1 MKKTTALLTATATA
15 ALLSV
20 MPVQAETLL
29 RLVPSHTDAFTENYN
44 PYDYANGANYTQDFS
59 YEPLWIYNVWHPD
72 KNVPALATAFEM
84 APDLLSV
91 TYHLREGVKW
101 SDGMD
106 FTADDVVFT
115 FDYAK
120 KHPDFPVGYDFYDA
134 ATKTGNIVKVEKID
148 DHTVRFVLDHPD
160 TTAPDGIGPVMPLP
174 EHIWSKID
182 DPKNDPNKIVV
193 GTGPWT
199 EVKDFSRSSFKLCR
213 NPLSRF
219 NADNKIDCL
228 QFPQYSAN
236 EQVIAAISVGDL
248 DWAGDGMTD
257 PEKTYTPQSEFNK
270 YWLPA
275 DANVNL
281 VLNTTRKPFGD
292 LEFRKAVSMAIDR
305 DTLVTISTFNLTT
318 PSLYPIAI
326 GALYNDWIDTKGLEP
341 YKGLMA
347 YDPEGAKKILDAAGY
362 VDKNGDGFRDNPD
375 GSPIAFDISVP
386 AGWTDWIN
394 ASQEMSENLQAIGI
408 NASLATPEEGSWFE
422 KIPSGDFNAYM
433 MWTDVGATPYTAYND
448 LFQPRNMIPGQ
459 VTAQGMHQ
467 MQMPEV
473 VDILRKI
480 SATTDDAVK
489 RQGIYDIEKLVAEN
503 LPVIT
508 LFSNPS
514 WYQYSTR
521 NFTGWVDKDDPR
533 YRPMLFNGVHERV
546 LHALSLVPVQK

>member
-1 MKKTTALLTATATA
+1 MKKTTLLTATTIA
-15 ALLSV
+15 ALLPLF
-20 MPVQAETLL
+20 PVQGETLL
-29 RLVPSHTDAFTENYN
+29 RLVPSHVDAFTENYN
-44 PYDYANGANYTQDFS
+44 PYNYAGPANYVQDFA

-72 KNVPALATAFEM
+72 QNVPALATSFEM
-84 APDLLSV
+84 AADLLSV

-101 SDGMD
+101 SDGSD

-115 FDYAK
+115 FEYAR
-120 KHPDFPVGYDFYDA
+120 KHPDFAVGFDVYDA
-134 ATKTGNIVKVEKID
+134 ATKTGNIVSAEKID
-148 DHTVRFVLDHPD
+148 ALTVRFVLDHPD
-160 TTAPDGIGPVMPLP
+160 AMSPEGIGPVMPLP
-174 EHIWSKID
+174 AHVWSKID
-182 DPKNDPNKIVV
+182 DPNNDPANPVI

-219 NADNKIDCL
+219 NDANKIDCL

-257 PEKTYTPQSEFNK
+257 PEITYTPQSEFNK

-305 DTLVTISTFNLTT
+305 ETLVTISTFGLTT
-318 PSLYPIAI
+318 PSTYPIAI

-341 YKGLMA
+341 TKGLMA
-347 YDPEGAKKILDAAGY
+347 YDPEGAKKVLDAAGY
-362 VDKNGDGFRDNPD
+362 VDKDGDGFRDNPD
-375 GSPIAFDISVP
+375 GTAITFDISVP

-394 ASQEMSENLQAIGI
+394 ASQSMSENLQAVGI

-448 LFQPRNMIPGQ
+448 LFQPRNMVPGQ
-459 VTAQGMHQ
+459 VTAQGLHQ

-489 RQGIYDIEKLVAEN
+489 RQGIYAIEKLVAEN

-521 NFTGWVDKDDPR
+521 NFTGWANQDDPR
-533 YRPMLFNGVHERV
+533 YRPMLFSGVHERV
-546 LHALSLVPVQK
+546 LHALSLVPVQN

>member
-1 MKKTTALLTATATA
+1 MTTTSCALTAAAVTAMLA
-15 ALLSV
+15 AC
-20 MPVQAETLL
+20 PVQAETLL

-44 PYDYANGANYTQDFS
+44 PYDYAGPANYTQDFA

-72 KNVPALATAFEM
+72 QNVPALATAFEV

-91 TYHLREGVKW
+91 TYHLRQGVKW
-101 SDGMD
+101 SDGQD

-120 KHPDFPVGYDFYDA
+120 AHVDFPIGFDFYDP
-134 ATKTGNIVKVEKID
+134 ATKTGNILRVEKLD

-160 TTAPDGIGPVMPLP
+160 AMATDGIGPVMPLP
-174 EHIWSKID
+174 QHIWAKID
-182 DPKNDPNKIVV
+182 DPKNDPANPVV
-193 GTGPWT
+193 ATGPWT
-199 EVKDFSRSSFKLCR
+199 EVRDFSRSAFKLCR

-257 PEKTYTPQSEFNK
+257 PEITYTPQSPFNK

-292 LEFRKAVSMAIDR
+292 LQFRKAVSMAIDR
-305 DTLVTISTFNLTT
+305 DTLVTISTFGLTT
-318 PSLYPIAI
+318 PSAYPIAI

-341 YKGLMA
+341 YKALMA
-347 YDPEGAKKILDAAGY
+347 YDPEAAKKLLDAAGY
-362 VDKNGDGFRDNPD
+362 VDKNGDGMRDNPD
-375 GSPIAFDISVP
+375 GTPIAFDISVP

-394 ASQEMSENLQAIGI
+394 ASQSMAENLQAVGI
-408 NASLATPEEGSWFE
+408 NAQLATPEEGSWFE
-422 KIPSGDFNAYM
+422 KIPTGDFNAYM
-433 MWTDVGATPYTAYND
+433 MWTDVGATPVTAYND
-448 LFQPRNMIPGQ
+448 LFSPRGMVPGQ
-459 VTAQGMHQ
+459 ITSQGIHQ
-467 MQMPEV
+467 MRVPAIEAALKQ
-473 VDILRKI
+473 I
-480 SATTDDAVK
+480 SATTDEAAR
-489 RQGIYDIEKLVAEN
+489 RQGVYAIEKLVAEN

-521 NFTGWVDKDDPR
+521 NFTGWVDKDHPR
-533 YRPMLFNGVHERV
+533 YRPMLFSGVHERV
-546 LHALSLVPVQK
+546 LHALSLIPVQN